1 MTAHRR
7 PSPLPRFLLPALLLI
22 CNPAFAAWDVAQLMT
37 ELARNQGGR
46 AVFTEKKYIALLDK
60 PVISSGEMRYVA
72 PDYLEK
78 RTLKPRAETMILDR
92 DQISLERGK
101 QKFTL
106 RLREQPEVLAFVASI
121 RGTLAGD
128 RAALEQNYA
137 LFLSGNRDN
146 WTLNLSPSNPR
157 IAELVTRITIGG
169 SRQQVRSVEYL
180 QADGDRAVMSIEPDD
195 AR

>member
-1 MTAHRR
+1 MTTHRPAR
-7 PSPLPRFLLPALLLI
+7 TFTFALALLLAAT
-22 CNPAFAAWDVAQLMT
+22 PALAAWDIPQLMT

-46 AVFTEKKYIALLDK
+46 ALFTEKKYIALLDK
-60 PVISSGEMRYVA
+60 PVVSSGEMRYVA

>member
-1 MTAHRR
+1 MTLHRPAR
-7 PSPLPRFLLPALLLI
+7 TLTFALTLLLATSPAL
-22 CNPAFAAWDVAQLMT
+22 AAWDIAQLMT

-46 AVFTEKKYIALLDK
+46 ALFTEKKYIALLDK

-121 RGTLAGD
+121 RGTLSGD

>member
-1 MTAHRR
+1 MTDHCSTRTFTVA
-7 PSPLPRFLLPALLLI
+7 LALLLATS
-22 CNPAFAAWDVAQLMT
+22 PALAAWDIAQLMA

-46 AVFTEKKYIALLDK
+46 AQFTEKKYIALLDK
-60 PVISSGEMRYVA
+60 PVVSSGEMRYVA

-121 RGTLAGD
+121 RGTLSGD

>member
-1 MTAHRR
+1 MRR
-7 PSPLPRFLLPALLLI
+7 FHHAIASLLLLASLPAL
-22 CNPAFAAWDVAQLMT
+22 AAWDVPQLMA

-46 AVFTEKKYIALLDK
+46 AQFTEKKYIALLDK
-60 PVISSGEMRYVA
+60 PVVSSGEMRYVA

-78 RTLKPRAETMILDR
+78 RTLSPRLEVMVLDK

-121 RGTLAGD
+121 RGTLSGD

-137 LFLSGNRDN
+137 LHLSGNRDN

-157 IAELVTRITIGG
+157 IAELVTRITLSG
-169 SRQQVRSVEYL
+169 SRQQVRRVEYL
-180 QADGDRAVMSIEPDD
+180 QADGDRSVMTIEPED

>member
-1 MTAHRR
+1 MKSALR
-7 PSPLPRFLLPALLLI
+7 LAACLLTLAAM
-22 CNPAFAAWDVAQLMT
+22 PAFAAWDLPQLMT

-46 AVFTEKKYIALLDK
+46 ALFTERKYIALLDK
-60 PVISSGEMRYVA
+60 PVVSSGEMRYVA

-78 RTLKPRAETMILDR
+78 RTLTPRLEVMVLDK
-92 DQISLERGK
+92 DEISLERGK
-101 QKFTL
+101 QKITL

-121 RGTLAGD
+121 RGTLSGN

-137 LFLSGNRDN
+137 LHLSGQRDN

-157 IAELVTRITIGG
+157 IAELVTRITISGI
-169 SRQQVRSVEYL
+169 RQQVRSIEYL
-180 QADGDRAVMSIEPDD
+180 QADGDRSVMSIEPVD

>member
-1 MTAHRR
+1 MTLHRPAR
-7 PSPLPRFLLPALLLI
+7 TLTFALTLLLATSPAL
-22 CNPAFAAWDVAQLMT
+22 AAWDIAQLMT

-46 AVFTEKKYIALLDK
+46 ALFTEKKHIALLDK

>member
-1 MTAHRR
+1 MTVHRR

-22 CNPAFAAWDVAQLMT
+22 SNPAFAAWDIAQLMA

-60 PVISSGEMRYVA
+60 PVVSSGEMRYVA

-121 RGTLAGD
+121 RGTLSGD

-169 SRQQVRSVEYL
+169 SRHQVRSVEYL
-180 QADGDRAVMSIEPDD
+180 QADGDRAVMSIEPDEV
-195 AR
+195 R

>member
-1 MTAHRR
+1 MTAHRLAR
-7 PSPLPRFLLPALLLI
+7 TFTFALALPLAATPAL
-22 CNPAFAAWDVAQLMT
+22 AAWDIPQLMT

-46 AVFTEKKYIALLDK
+46 ALFTEKKYIALLDK
-60 PVISSGEMRYVA
+60 PVVSSGEMRYVA

-121 RGTLAGD
+121 RGTLSGD

>member
-7 PSPLPRFLLPALLLI
+7 PPLSRFLLPALLLI
-22 CNPAFAAWDVAQLMT
+22 SSPAFAAWDIAQLMT

-60 PVISSGEMRYVA
+60 PVVSSGEMRYVA

-121 RGTLAGD
+121 RGTLSGD

-169 SRQQVRSVEYL
+169 SRHQVRSVEYL
-180 QADGDRAVMSIEPDD
+180 QADGDRAVMSIEPDEV
-195 AR
+195 R

>member
-1 MTAHRR
+1 M
-7 PSPLPRFLLPALLLI
+7 LLATSPAL
-22 CNPAFAAWDVAQLMT
+22 AAWDIAQLMT

-46 AVFTEKKYIALLDK
+46 ALFTEKKYIALLDK

-121 RGTLAGD
+121 RGTLSGD

>member
-1 MTAHRR
+1 MTLQR
-7 PSPLPRFLLPALLLI
+7 PARTFTVALALLLATS
-22 CNPAFAAWDVAQLMT
+22 PALAAWDIAQLMT

-46 AVFTEKKYIALLDK
+46 ALFTEKKYIALLDK
-60 PVISSGEMRYVA
+60 PVVSSGEMRYVA

-121 RGTLAGD
+121 RGTLSGD